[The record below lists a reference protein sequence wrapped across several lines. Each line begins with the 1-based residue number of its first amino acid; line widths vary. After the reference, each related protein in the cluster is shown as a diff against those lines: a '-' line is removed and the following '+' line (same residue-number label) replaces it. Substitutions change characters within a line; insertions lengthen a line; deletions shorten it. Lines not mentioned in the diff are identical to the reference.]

1 MSPNV
6 VSRYAIS
13 EFPFEISLNVCIHRR
28 QRKDNMKF
36 ASFFVHISNIKH
48 NRNLCVCVCVCVCAC
63 VRACACVR
71 VCVCVCGDL
80 DDKTFGWKIITHLQL
95 HCVQRTPENE
105 YRTYKKFKTKLHETR

>member
-6 VSRYAIS
+6 VSRYARN

-48 NRNLCVCVCVCVCAC
+48 NRNLCVCVSVCVSVC
-63 VRACACVR
+63 ACACVCVR
-71 VCVCVCGDL
+71 VRVRARACGDL
-80 DDKTFGWKIITHLQL
+80 DDKTFGWKIITHL
-95 HCVQRTPENE
+95 
-105 YRTYKKFKTKLHETR
+105 